1 MTRDISNEL
10 EKTISRL
17 PQVDTYPFRSVLYEE
32 GYDKEQAYL
41 SVFGANVLL
50 ALHRAREAR
59 EHAISYRDFTV
70 GAALMA
76 FKLFPAT
83 MQIHAGVNIKP
94 EQDSVINVHA
104 EQLALQKI
112 KDFGGDIIT
121 IVAVVGELQ
130 EDTQSG
136 RLAETLHPCGL
147 CREKLDASG
156 LIDQQKS
163 LIVSALPDLRT
174 IEMYSF
180 SALQAFHDS
189 HDTSG
194 IYSVTLPDLE
204 LLRPFTVSDT
214 STPYSLIDTPESDA
228 EEEIWQREVE
238 LPLYH
243 FRHTGQWPNSSQ

>member
-17 PQVDTYPFRSVLYEE
+17 PQVDTYPFKSMLYQD
-32 GYDKEQAYL
+32 GYDKEQTYL
-41 SVFGANVLL
+41 SVFGANVLH

-59 EHAISYRDFTV
+59 ELAVSYRRFDV

-76 FKLFPAT
+76 FKLQPAT
-83 MQIHAGVNIKP
+83 MQIFAGVNIKP
-94 EQDSVINVHA
+94 EQESVINIHA

-112 KDFGGDIIT
+112 KDFGADIIT

-147 CREKLDASG
+147 CRVKLAESG
-156 LIDQQKS
+156 LVDPDKS

-180 SALQAFHDS
+180 SALQAFHTS

-194 IYSVTLPDLE
+194 ILTVTLPDLE
-204 LLRPFTVSDT
+204 LLRPFTVTDTAQPYTLLDTEQSDR
-214 STPYSLIDTPESDA
+214 
-228 EEEIWQREVE
+228 EEEIWQQKVE

-243 FRHTGQWPNSSQ
+243 YRLHGEWPIND